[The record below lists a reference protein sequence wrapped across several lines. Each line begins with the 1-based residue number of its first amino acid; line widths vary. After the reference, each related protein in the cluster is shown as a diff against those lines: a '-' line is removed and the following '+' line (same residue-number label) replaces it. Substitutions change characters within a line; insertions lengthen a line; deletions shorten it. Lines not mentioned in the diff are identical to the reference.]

1 MKKYK
6 VLTTDSAEAFEIDLN
21 QLAKQGWKVVS
32 ANLSHNGSDN
42 LPLFFALLV
51 ANGTDLVLKELLEE
65 NTDELNNPENI
76 GLTPSD
82 N

>member
-6 VLTTDSAEAFEIDLN
+6 VLTTDSAESFEIDLN

-32 ANLSHNGSDN
+32 ANLTNNGADN

-51 ANGTDLVLKELLEE
+51 TNGTDLVLKELLEE
-65 NTDELNNPENI
+65 NIDELNNPENI
-76 GLTPSD
+76 GLSPSD

>member
-32 ANLSHNGSDN
+32 ANLAQNGSST
-42 LPLFFALLV
+42 LPVYFALLV
-51 ANGTDLVLKELLEE
+51 SNGTDLVLKELMEE

-76 GLTPSD
+76 GLSPSA